1 MVDWVWLASGYRDK
15 GTNVKQW
22 LIGPNWLRARDR
34 VSIISG
40 IRFARRVVTRDHGVE
55 YVAEIPSEY
64 VGTAPG

>member
-1 MVDWVWLASGYRDK
+1 MIGSDLLRVIETRDYL
-15 GTNVKQW
+15 KQW

-34 VSIISG
+34 VSNISG
-40 IRFARRVVTRDHGVE
+40 IRFAHRVVTRDHGVE